1 MKFRWLDGNN
11 INQNISLP
19 QFDLSVKLGDDYATD
34 YYELAYPGVIMRIIL
49 RRKMS
54 FHLWQTYLPSS
65 IFVIV
70 AWMSALVPPEQVPGN
85 NLIRLTLTSLAIS
98 LMILG
103 RATMTT
109 TTLLTLTAMFGA
121 VRSNVPRVSYISL
134 LDVWMFVCIVFVF
147 LVIIHF
153 VAVISLLRYN
163 RKSTAETLEY
173 YGIVGIP
180 FLFLIFNV
188 VYWYT
193 LVNTWWH
200 QNHD

>member
-1 MKFRWLDGNN
+1 
-11 INQNISLP
+11 
-19 QFDLSVKLGDDYATD
+19 
-34 YYELAYPGVIMRIIL
+34 
-49 RRKMS
+49 
-54 FHLWQTYLPSS
+54 
-65 IFVIV
+65 
-70 AWMSALVPPEQVPGN
+70 
-85 NLIRLTLTSLAIS
+85 
-98 LMILG
+98 MILG

-180 FLFLIFNV
+180 VLFLIFNV

>member
-1 MKFRWLDGNN
+1 MNKLHEFF
-11 INQNISLP
+11 SL
-19 QFDLSVKLGDDYATD
+19 FVTLSDFLLNSCLKLVGT
-34 YYELAYPGVIMRIIL
+34 PG
-49 RRKMS
+49 
-54 FHLWQTYLPSS
+54 
-65 IFVIV
+65 
-70 AWMSALVPPEQVPGN
+70 
-85 NLIRLTLTSLAIS
+85 TSLAIS